1 MLLVGVLLLLMVDGC
16 FRFTVTTHAKTMFA
30 PVVSFCWWL
39 VVMHLLF
46 FIDKWN
52 DVGQEAFSFLESF
65 IYKGSYDGCIR
76 TGLRCGHSVIDVLNH
91 ADVKEQWEKIL
102 DNKADVQEDEKKGN
116 SLDNDDSDSHLS

>member
-1 MLLVGVLLLLMVDGC
+1 MVLLAGVLLLLMVDGC

-46 FIDKWN
+46 FIGKWN

-65 IYKGSYDGCIR
+65 IYKGSYDGWQMSRSSGRKFWIIKQMSRRMGRRATVWTMMTQTVTCPEHR
-76 TGLRCGHSVIDVLNH
+76 FS
-91 ADVKEQWEKIL
+91 
-102 DNKADVQEDEKKGN
+102 
-116 SLDNDDSDSHLS
+116 